1 MMLNMIFD
9 RIEFSV
15 AFLAKGGLLMIPIL
29 LSSLIAVTVII
40 ERFWY
45 YHHARCDTNRL
56 YSQLYPLAEYKRISE
71 AIALC
76 QTFQGVLPRVLT
88 IVLQNSQLPIED
100 IEKQVSAAGTREI
113 QQLSK
118 HVRGLGIIGNVA
130 PLLGLLG
137 TVFGMVKTF
146 MQIAELQG
154 QVNPSVLAGGIWE
167 ALLTTAAGLTVAIP
181 VVIMH
186 HYFEGVVEQFAFQMK
201 HDSLELIE
209 FLKNDNDPAHKTH
222 EIHK

>member
-1 MMLNMIFD
+1 MMLETILD
-9 RIEFSV
+9 RIEFSMV
-15 AFLAKGGLLMIPIL
+15 FLAKGGILMIPIL
-29 LSSLIAVTVII
+29 LSSLIAVAVII
-40 ERFWY
+40 ERLWY
-45 YHHARCDTNRL
+45 YHRARCDTNTL
-56 YSQLYPLAEYKRISE
+56 YSRLYPLARHKHIPE

-76 QTFQGVLPRVLT
+76 KTYRGVLPRILT
-88 IVLQNSQLPIED
+88 IVFQNGHLPVED

-113 QQLSK
+113 QLLSK
-118 HVRGLGIIGNVA
+118 HVRALGIIGNVA

-209 FLKNDNDPAHKTH
+209 FLKND
-222 EIHK
+222 

>member
-1 MMLNMIFD
+1 MMLETILD
-9 RIEFSV
+9 RIEFSI
-15 AFLAKGGLLMIPIL
+15 AFLVKGGILMIPIL
-29 LSSLIAVTVII
+29 LSSLIAVAVII
-40 ERFWY
+40 ERLWY
-45 YHHARCDTNRL
+45 YHRARCDTGTL
-56 YSQLYPLAEYKRISE
+56 YSQLHPLAQHKHIPE

-76 QTFQGVLPRVLT
+76 KSFRGVLPRILT
-88 IVLQNSQLPIED
+88 LVLQNVHLPVED

-181 VVIMH
+181 VEIMR

-209 FLKNDNDPAHKTH
+209 LLKHD
-222 EIHK
+222 